1 MGIETT
7 LERLRSFKLRGLTDE
22 LELQSSSTQYLE
34 LSFEER
40 LSLLVDAEYTR
51 RNNSRIQATI
61 KNAQLPN
68 SVSLDDLDF
77 SVSRGIK
84 KGQILE
90 LSQGSWLKSGI
101 NIIITGQTG
110 VGKTFLGSVIAHAL
124 CLRGCCVK
132 FRSTQQHL
140 IDLKLSDEKQHL
152 AHAVSGYQKVELL
165 IFDEWLR
172 DSVQVS
178 ESRILLDL
186 LDHRYK
192 KRSCMFISQI
202 PVSQWHAKFAD
213 PTMAD
218 AILDR
223 IVHNSIRLELQGESM
238 RKLMSNVGTLGM
250 EINAQNS
257 TSLRS
262 DNHNKI
268 I

>member
-7 LERLRSFKLRGLTDE
+7 LERLRSFKLRGLIDE
-22 LELQSSSTQYLE
+22 LQLQNSSSQYLS

-61 KNAQLPN
+61 KNAKLPN

-77 SVSRGIK
+77 NISRGIK
-84 KGQILE
+84 KGQIME
-90 LSQGSWLKSGI
+90 LAQGSWLNSGV

-110 VGKTFLGSVIAHAL
+110 VGKTFLASVLAHSL
-124 CLRGCCVK
+124 CLRGYCVK

-140 IDLKLSDEKQHL
+140 LDLKLSDEKHHL
-152 AHAVSGYQKVELL
+152 AYAISGYKKIELL

-172 DSVQVS
+172 DSISVS

-186 LDHRYK
+186 LDCRYK
-192 KRSCMFISQI
+192 NKSCMFISQI
-202 PVSQWHAKFAD
+202 PVSQWHARFAD

-223 IVHNSIRLELQGESM
+223 VVHNSIRLELQGESM

-250 EINAQNS
+250 EINAQNG